1 MSAYAVKWIVDGEM
15 TIEAENLDDAERI
28 AQEKLV
34 AILANPQSWPVEL
47 GTRGIQ
53 GAAQPADAAS

>member
-15 TIEAENLDDAERI
+15 TIEANSIDEAERM

-34 AILANPQSWPVEL
+34 AILANPQDWPVEL

-53 GAAQPADAAS
+53 GAAQLADTVS

>member
-1 MSAYAVKWIVDGEM
+1 MTAYAVKWMVDGEM
-15 TIEAENLDDAERI
+15 TIEANSLDEAERM

-34 AILANPQSWPVEL
+34 AALADPANWPAEL

-53 GAAQPADAAS
+53 GAAQPVSAAA

>member
-1 MSAYAVKWIVDGEM
+1 MAAYAVKWMVDGEM
-15 TIEAENLDDAERI
+15 TIEANSLDEAERM

-34 AILANPQSWPVEL
+34 AILANPQSWPAEL

-53 GAAQPADAAS
+53 GAAQPADAQS